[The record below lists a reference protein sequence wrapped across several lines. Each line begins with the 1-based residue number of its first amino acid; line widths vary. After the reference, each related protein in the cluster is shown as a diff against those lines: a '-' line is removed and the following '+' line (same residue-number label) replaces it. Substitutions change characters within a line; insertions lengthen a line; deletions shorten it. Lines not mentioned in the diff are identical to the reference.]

1 MVSYGLLSRDLLQRR
16 DSSSSLFQSIEQGS
30 VGNHPWTERRSP
42 GLASIRQFGPFGDE
56 SIPQSVDIIRQSGR
70 AGQLQRNGFILD
82 HQLGDLPETGNFIQL
97 QLS

>member
-1 MVSYGLLSRDLLQRR
+1 MLVRIYRFGGDISCVTSFTWRVRLLNGFHHDG
-16 DSSSSLFQSIEQGS
+16 FC
-30 VGNHPWTERRSP
+30 
-42 GLASIRQFGPFGDE
+42 IRVHH
-56 SIPQSVDIIRQSGR
+56 ILYRVNIVRHSGR